1 MFDFISGWLNYTV
14 YRLNN
19 SLFFAGIVMLMLNI
33 GARYI
38 ELKLDPSTENFLKTA
53 LTKEVLVFSVA
64 WMGTRDLVLAL
75 VLTAVFVVLADYGLN
90 ANSRY
95 CIMPERYRAM
105 AESVAMSTGPGPSAI
120 GGPPTATGGGGGP
133 PSGGAAI
140 GGASKAG
147 HGPGNIVT
155 DKEISDAMDV
165 LERAKR
171 QRETMKHNTYLTAFR
186 SAKF

>member
-1 MFDFISGWLNYTV
+1 MFEFIAGWLNYAV

-19 SLFFAGIVMLMLNI
+19 SLFFAGIIMLMLNI

-75 VLTAVFVVLADYGLN
+75 ILTAVFVVLADYGLN

-95 CIMPERYRAM
+95 CIMPQKYRAM
-105 AESVAMSTGPGPSAI
+105 AEAVSMSAGGAMGTGTSTVT
-120 GGPPTATGGGGGP
+120 PT
-133 PSGGAAI
+133 GAAI

-165 LERAKR
+165 LERAKK
-171 QRETMKHNTYLTAFR
+171 QRETMKHNKYLTVFR